1 MARDLRK
8 KSGKEK
14 EKVSLFTYPLV
25 ILTTDL
31 RTRAPHLVEYRIPKQ
46 KNSFRFTKLP
56 FEINVNSHQFTLFL
70 CY

>member
-46 KNSFRFTKLP
+46 KNSFRFT
-56 FEINVNSHQFTLFL
+56 
-70 CY
+70 